1 VSESPAELLR
11 RAAALLEQR
20 AASATPGPWEL
31 EHSYDGTRAQGLFV
45 GCDEDDPDSY
55 DGTKG
60 IGGFDLD
67 PDNRWSALVHPGVA
81 PTLATWLRCE
91 AALFKGNPIW
101 PALAVAKALLREGQ
115 P

>member
-1 VSESPAELLR
+1 MSESPAELLR

-45 GCDEDDPDSY
+45 GCDEDDPD
-55 DGTKG
+55 
-60 IGGFDLD
+60 
-67 PDNRWSALVHPGVA
+67 NRWSALVHPGVA